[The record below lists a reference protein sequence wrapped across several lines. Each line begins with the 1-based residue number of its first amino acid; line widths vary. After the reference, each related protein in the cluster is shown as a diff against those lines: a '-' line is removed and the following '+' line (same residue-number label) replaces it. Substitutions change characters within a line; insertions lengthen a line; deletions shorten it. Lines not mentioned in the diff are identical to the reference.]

1 MLCAAFLLTPCCP
14 GADRLPVITS
24 PQGLVCQS
32 EWWNCLGGELEANF
46 RPGDSLP
53 AAVAGP
59 RQLAGPPVGSSK
71 SSCREAWAQPSGSA
85 LGHIPASA
93 LAAGKAEDTGSFAQ
107 RVGP

>member
-1 MLCAAFLLTPCCP
+1 MMGKRDVALCCLPLTPRCP

-53 AAVAGP
+53 AAVAGQ
-59 RQLAGPPVGSSK
+59 RQLG
-71 SSCREAWAQPSGSA
+71 
-85 LGHIPASA
+85 
-93 LAAGKAEDTGSFAQ
+93 LAACGEF
-107 RVGP
+107 